1 MSKILLPL
9 RGNTINKK
17 IKLDETPSS
26 PAEMA
31 KSLFQQ
37 LEADKQSKENK
48 KDDKNLPESYFDDRI
63 TPGIE
68 LSVFD
73 FNEDNYEL
81 GAKTLLCILLKHF
94 TQKDFDPDKLE
105 SDDLLLHLSDF
116 DEKLVKNL
124 SVNVCN
130 HMQEIGSLNNPE
142 ILFTPDDQNDLK
154 VVDVVL
160 YVKDMVSDPESAY
173 VSMIQDKFSE

>member
-1 MSKILLPL
+1 MPL

-37 LEADKQSKENK
+37 LEVDKQSKENK

-81 GAKTLLCILLKHF
+81 GAKTLLCILLKH
-94 TQKDFDPDKLE
+94 
-105 SDDLLLHLSDF
+105 
-116 DEKLVKNL
+116 
-124 SVNVCN
+124 
-130 HMQEIGSLNNPE
+130 
-142 ILFTPDDQNDLK
+142 
-154 VVDVVL
+154 
-160 YVKDMVSDPESAY
+160 
-173 VSMIQDKFSE
+173 

>member
-1 MSKILLPL
+1 M
-9 RGNTINKK
+9 NKK
-17 IKLDETPSS
+17 KKSSKTSGS
-26 PAEMA
+26 PAEIA
-31 KSLFQQ
+31 KSLFQE
-37 LEADKQSKENK
+37 LEANKQNKENK

-94 TQKDFDPDKLE
+94 TQKEFDPDKLQ

-116 DEKLVKNL
+116 DDMTVNNL

-130 HMQEIGSLNNPE
+130 HMQEIGSLTNPE
-142 ILFTPDDQNDLK
+142 IHFTPDDLSDLK
-154 VVDVVL
+154 VEHVLL
-160 YVKDMVSDPESAY
+160 YVQDIANDPESAY
-173 VSMIQDKFSE
+173 VSMIQDKFSQ

>member
-1 MSKILLPL
+1 M
-9 RGNTINKK
+9 NKK
-17 IKLDETPSS
+17 KKPKTSGS

-31 KSLFQQ
+31 KGLFQQ
-37 LEADKQSKENK
+37 LESDKQNKENQK
-48 KDDKNLPESYFDDRI
+48 EDKNLPESYFDDRI

-94 TQKDFDPDKLE
+94 TQKEFDPDKLQ

-116 DEKLVKNL
+116 DEMIVKNL
-124 SVNVCN
+124 SANVCN
-130 HMQEIGSLNNPE
+130 HMQEMGSLTNPE
-142 ILFTPDDQNDLK
+142 IHFTPNDLNDLK
-154 VVDVVL
+154 VEHVVL
-160 YVKDMVSDPESAY
+160 YVQDMAIDLDSAY
-173 VSMIQDKFSE
+173 VSMIQDKETD